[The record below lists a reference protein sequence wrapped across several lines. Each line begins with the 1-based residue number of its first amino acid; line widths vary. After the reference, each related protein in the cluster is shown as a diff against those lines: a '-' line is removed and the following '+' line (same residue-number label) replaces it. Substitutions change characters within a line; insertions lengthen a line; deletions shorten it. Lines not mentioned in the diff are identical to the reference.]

1 MGSSRYILFIKKMES
16 QGAVDYKQT
25 KKKIGLINQYVH
37 KVKLRHWSERML
49 LLCVF
54 FAIII
59 DSFDLIFTCFLFF
72 RVNKV
77 VSNMD

>member
-1 MGSSRYILFIKKMES
+1 MWAVHVTFYLLKKWRVKELLI
-16 QGAVDYKQT
+16 T
-25 KKKIGLINQYVH
+25 NKKIGLINQYVH

-59 DSFDLIFTCFLFF
+59 DSFDLIFTCFLFL

-77 VSNMD
+77 VSNLD